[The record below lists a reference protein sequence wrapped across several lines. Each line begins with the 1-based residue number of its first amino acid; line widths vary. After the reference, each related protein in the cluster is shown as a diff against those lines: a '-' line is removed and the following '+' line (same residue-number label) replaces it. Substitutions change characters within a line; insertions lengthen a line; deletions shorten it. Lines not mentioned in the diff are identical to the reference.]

1 MRIATDITNLI
12 GNTPL
17 VRFNRVTSDVRAE
30 VAVKLESF
38 NPFGSVE
45 DRIGYSM
52 IRDAEDTEE
61 RLE

>member
-17 VRFNRVTSDVRAE
+17 VRLNRVTTDVKAE

-38 NPFGSVE
+38 NPLGSVK

-52 IRDAEDTEE
+52 IREG
-61 RLE
+61 RRY